1 MEQIRFTRDLRSNS
15 RVASEAK
22 LAAKSRYLF
31 VKTLSK
37 QQSNKFQIRI
47 AEIFVARTTKHF
59 LCWCTG
65 KKKLRNFHVSGGKI
79 AFYFAPTHCGEFL
92 FVNLIIN
99 KSDFMKCFLNAR
111 RKKKVFKGDGW
122 CFFGGREI
130 YLFLIF

>member
-15 RVASEAK
+15 RVTSEAK
-22 LAAKSRYLF
+22 LAAKLHNLF

-65 KKKLRNFHVSGGKI
+65 KKIWEIFTSREEKS
-79 AFYFAPTHCGEFL
+79 L
-92 FVNLIIN
+92 FISLQLIVA
-99 KSDFMKCFLNAR
+99 SFCL
-111 RKKKVFKGDGW
+111 
-122 CFFGGREI
+122 
-130 YLFLIF
+130 LI